1 VIGKVVAP
9 VLRFELWAL
18 KTARQLPILS
28 GLWFWV
34 LIGIGPLAIVS
45 AIVLEIID
53 LIPNAASLTGGWLPN
68 LPIPGWEKPPRIE
81 REIPVGTVSIWVYPL
96 LAALAF
102 AWLLSLWQAMRSL
115 AIAIG
120 LSLGFPRLAV
130 RRQEKLTRLLAAQST
145 S

>member
-1 VIGKVVAP
+1 M
-9 VLRFELWAL
+9 LRFELWVVR
-18 KTARQLPILS
+18 TARRLPILS

-34 LIGIGPLAIVS
+34 LIGIGPLAVVS

-81 REIPVGTVSIWVYPL
+81 REIPAGTVSLWVYPL
-96 LAALAF
+96 LAALAV
-102 AWLLSLWQAMRSL
+102 AWLLSLWQALRSF

-120 LSLGFPRLAV
+120 LSLGMPGLAA
-130 RRQEKLTRLLAAQST
+130 RRQEKLTRLLVAQST